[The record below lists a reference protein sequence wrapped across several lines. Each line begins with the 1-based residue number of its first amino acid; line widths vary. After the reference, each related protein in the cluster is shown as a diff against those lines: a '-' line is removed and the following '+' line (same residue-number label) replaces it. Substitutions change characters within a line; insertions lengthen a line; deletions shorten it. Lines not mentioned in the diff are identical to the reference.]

1 MTNSDARQNAPH
13 RSPAEIDAEVERIDW
28 RLRNLSSLQ
37 DVAADAIVALA
48 RASGASDGDFA
59 ARFLLALE
67 DQRQA
72 SSARDGVAYKQTM
85 DRIRE
90 GVLPERG

>member
-1 MTNSDARQNAPH
+1 MTSSDARQNAPH
-13 RSPAEIDAEVERIDW
+13 RSPAEIDAEVEGIDW

-37 DVAADAIVALA
+37 DAVADAIIASA
-48 RASGASDGDFA
+48 RAAGASDADFT

-67 DQRQA
+67 DQRRA